1 MKTVLLSL
9 AAIFV
14 LVSAKAQYSQN
25 FEGTDADLTGNCWTM
40 TNVHVSNSNPITG
53 AGSILTQPLTGNSVK
68 ELSTPALNITSGSIT
83 VSFNYQLVN
92 SLNGNSGRLLEVG
105 LVSPSGAFTLLDTL
119 QFNNGSSTNVVSY
132 SKTFSVSNGWTK
144 FSLRASGWQG
154 PGTARLRFDDLSVD
168 ANTLYGIVGPGLC
181 NSAPVVV
188 DDIYNALIGATVS
201 GNLMSND
208 SDPNGESMTAAVV
221 ANSPDGTLVLNPN
234 GSFVFTPNV
243 GFTGPVATFTYQLTD
258 SGFDPFS
265 SNVGLVT
272 INFSAVGSLPVT
284 LVSFTAALNSSN
296 EVDIKWTT
304 SWEKNVSHFA
314 IERSTDGENYSQI
327 GLVFAAGNSSD
338 LMNYSFTDKKLD
350 ANNKTF
356 YYRLRSVDLDA
367 SFELSAIR
375 TVTVG
380 SQNRAGVAI
389 STYPNPV
396 NSQLKITLPS
406 NWHRKQVTFQVISQS
421 GQVVKRSISGSA
433 NQMETVDVTS
443 IAPGIYI
450 LSAICN
456 GETAIQKI
464 IKK

>member
-1 MKTVLLSL
+1 M
-9 AAIFV
+9 
-14 LVSAKAQYSQN
+14 
-25 FEGTDADLTGNCWTM
+25 
-40 TNVHVSNSNPITG
+40 
-53 AGSILTQPLTGNSVK
+53 
-68 ELSTPALNITSGSIT
+68 
-83 VSFNYQLVN
+83 
-92 SLNGNSGRLLEVG
+92 
-105 LVSPSGAFTLLDTL
+105 
-119 QFNNGSSTNVVSY
+119 
-132 SKTFSVSNGWTK
+132 
-144 FSLRASGWQG
+144 
-154 PGTARLRFDDLSVD
+154 FDDFSIN
-168 ANTLYGIVGPGLC
+168 ATPLYGSGVC
-181 NSAPVVV
+181 NSAPVAV
-188 DDIYNALIGATVS
+188 DDIYTALIGATVS
-201 GNLMSND
+201 GNLMSKDNE
-208 SDPNGESMTAAVV
+208 PNGESMTAAIV

-243 GFTGPVATFTYQLTD
+243 GFTGTVATFTYQLTD

-272 INFSAVGSLPVT
+272 INFSTVGSLPVT

-356 YYRLRSVDLDA
+356 YYRLRSVDFDA

-375 TVTVG
+375 TVAVG

>member
-40 TNVHVSNSNPITG
+40 TNVHVTNSNPITG
-53 AGSILTQPLTGNSVK
+53 TGSILTQPLMGNAVK
-68 ELSTPALNITSGSIT
+68 ELRTPALNITSGSVT

-92 SLNGNSGRLLEVG
+92 GLNGNATRTLELG
-105 LVSPSGAFTLLDTL
+105 LISPSGVFTLLDVIN
-119 QFNNGSSTNVVSY
+119 FNNSSPTTVTNY
-132 SKTFSVSNGWTK
+132 SNSFTVSNGWTK
-144 FSLRASGWQG
+144 FALRASGWAG
-154 PGTARLRFDDLSVD
+154 PGTARLMFDDFSIN
-168 ANTLYGIVGPGLC
+168 ATPLYGSGVC
-181 NSAPVVV
+181 NSAPVAV
-188 DDIYNALIGATVS
+188 DDIYTALIGATVS

-208 SDPNGESMTAAVV
+208 NEPNGESMTAAIV

-243 GFTGPVATFTYQLTD
+243 GFTGTVATFTYQLTD

>member
-25 FEGTDADLTGNCWTM
+25 FEGTDTDLTGNCWTM
-40 TNVHVSNSNPITG
+40 TNVHVTNTNPITG
-53 AGSILTQPLTGNSVK
+53 TGSILTQPLMGNAVK
-68 ELSTPALNITSGSIT
+68 ELRTPALNITSGSVT

-92 SLNGNSGRLLEVG
+92 GLNGNATRTLELG
-105 LVSPSGAFTLLDTL
+105 LISPSGVFTLLDVIN
-119 QFNNGSSTNVVSY
+119 FNNSSPTTVTNY
-132 SKTFSVSNGWTK
+132 SNSFTVSNGWTK
-144 FSLRASGWQG
+144 FALRASGWAG
-154 PGTARLRFDDLSVD
+154 PGTARLMFDDFSIN
-168 ANTLYGIVGPGLC
+168 ATPLYGSGVC
-181 NSAPVVV
+181 NSAPVAV
-188 DDIYNALIGATVS
+188 DDIYTALIGATVS

-208 SDPNGESMTAAVV
+208 NEPNGESMTAAIV